1 MFGPEV
7 GPAILTHGH
16 SFAERLAGDE
26 ELVAEICERFETAR
40 SEGRF
45 PILTALLTETSDEDL
60 EEFFRSGWAQ
70 MALPQRE
77 SSMRRSCDV
86 SPWEGDLEAYREDL
100 YAGMAFGMPDMR
112 AFAREWLE
120 ELVRVGYY
128 GMEESLGLPLKQQ
141 SGEFFSPAGS
151 RPIYGQAYPA
161 RVGDVGQIVWLK
173 LDGPRSP
180 ERGYREISVSDEPL
194 RTDAAILAALT
205 ALEGMPIDVG
215 ALRKVLAKIVPL
227 RGESFFDRFTKAL
240 EDANSREDLL
250 PTLKDLRHHQALDYA
265 LMLLRYHSPGF
276 DDLVLEERADLIEE
290 TCSHINEF
298 LEVLHKLMTFLEHG
312 KPKRR
317 GPAATKV
324 ASRDIKAAVLREVDG
339 LTNRQIAQAL
349 CIDTPSDFLIKGDHP
364 TVRKMVRRGRSALV
378 AALGEEGW
386 QAQAQ
391 AMKDEAK
398 RWHSRSGIQRR
409 AELEAEALG
418 VSYDEVLKRLEEESR
433 RSGGR
438 GERGVQEEV
447 VF

>member
-1 MFGPEV
+1 M
-7 GPAILTHGH
+7 
-16 SFAERLAGDE
+16 
-26 ELVAEICERFETAR
+26 
-40 SEGRF
+40 
-45 PILTALLTETSDEDL
+45 
-60 EEFFRSGWAQ
+60 
-70 MALPQRE
+70 
-77 SSMRRSCDV
+77 
-86 SPWEGDLEAYREDL
+86 
-100 YAGMAFGMPDMR
+100 
-112 AFAREWLE
+112 
-120 ELVRVGYY
+120 
-128 GMEESLGLPLKQQ
+128 
-141 SGEFFSPAGS
+141 
-151 RPIYGQAYPA
+151 
-161 RVGDVGQIVWLK
+161 
-173 LDGPRSP
+173 
-180 ERGYREISVSDEPL
+180 
-194 RTDAAILAALT
+194 
-205 ALEGMPIDVG
+205 G

>member
-1 MFGPEV
+1 MFGPEL

-26 ELVAEICERFETAR
+26 ELLAEICKRFETAR

-45 PILTALLTETSDEDL
+45 PILSALLTETSEEDL
-60 EEFFRSGWAQ
+60 KEFFRSGWAR
-70 MALPQRE
+70 MALPPRE
-77 SSMRRSCDV
+77 TPVRRPCDV
-86 SPWEGDLEAYREDL
+86 SPWDGDLQAYREDL
-100 YAGMAFGMPDMR
+100 YAGMAFGMEDMR
-112 AFAREWLE
+112 AFAREWLQ
-120 ELVRVGYY
+120 ELLRVGYY

-141 SGEFFSPAGS
+141 SKEFFSPAGS

-194 RTDAAILAALT
+194 RTDAAILAALS
-205 ALEGMPIDVG
+205 ALEGRPIDVG
-215 ALRKVLAKIVPL
+215 ALHKVLRRILPL
-227 RGESFFDRFTKAL
+227 RGESFFERWTKVL
-240 EDANSREDLL
+240 EDGHSRKDLL
-250 PTLKDLRHHQALDYA
+250 PTLRDLRHHQTLDYA

-276 DDLVLEERADLIEE
+276 DELVLQERADLIEE
-290 TCSHINEF
+290 TCSHINGF
-298 LEVLHKLMTFLEHG
+298 VEVLHKLMTFLEHG

-324 ASRDIKAAVLREVDG
+324 TSRDIKAAVLREVDG
-339 LTNRQIAQAL
+339 LTNRQIAEVL
-349 CIDTPSDFLIKGDHP
+349 CINTPSDFRIKGDHP

-391 AMKDEAK
+391 AMKDEAT
-398 RWHSRSGIQRR
+398 RWHSRSEVQRR

-418 VSYDEVLKRLEEESR
+418 VEYDEVLKRLEEETR
-433 RSGGR
+433 ESGGR
-438 GERGVQEEV
+438 GERGVREEV

>member
-1 MFGPEV
+1 MGVP
-7 GPAILTHGH
+7 
-16 SFAERLAGDE
+16 R
-26 ELVAEICERFETAR
+26 
-40 SEGRF
+40 
-45 PILTALLTETSDEDL
+45 
-60 EEFFRSGWAQ
+60 AQ
-70 MALPQRE
+70 TG
-77 SSMRRSCDV
+77 C
-86 SPWEGDLEAYREDL
+86 
-100 YAGMAFGMPDMR
+100 
-112 AFAREWLE
+112 
-120 ELVRVGYY
+120 Y
-128 GMEESLGLPLKQQ
+128 GN
-141 SGEFFSPAGS
+141 
-151 RPIYGQAYPA
+151 AYPTRIA
-161 RVGDVGQIVWLK
+161 QTAQTIWIR